1 MAVELTAN
9 AIQTVEAGQNVL
21 FTDAPVRCNKGY
33 VVHRDGSGIVTLRG
47 VTNGN
52 CFARYKVAF
61 FGNIGLPADGTPQT
75 ISIALSINGEAVPAT
90 TASDTPATVARI
102 FNASTAMYVDVPR
115 GMSYT
120 IAVKNIT
127 APAEAIT
134 IQNANLLIDRVA

>member
-9 AIQTVEAGQNVL
+9 SLQTVEAGQNVL

-52 CFARYKVAF
+52 CFARYKVEF
-61 FGNIGLPADGTPQT
+61 FGNIGLPAAGTPQT
-75 ISIALSINGEAVPAT
+75 ISIALSINGEPVPTT
-90 TASDTPATVARI
+90 TASDTPATVDRI
-102 FNASTAMYVDVPR
+102 FNASTAMFVDVPR

-120 IAVKNIT
+120 IAVKNVT
-127 APAEAIT
+127 SPVEAIT
-134 IQNANLLIDRVA
+134 VQNANLLIERVA